1 MKGSRALLTLLEKHD
16 VDVIFGYP
24 GGYTLP
30 IYDEFL
36 DSSIHHVLVRHEQCA
51 AHMADGYARATGQP
65 GVCMATSGPGATN
78 LVTGVATAYADSSPM
93 IVLTGQVPV
102 SQIGNNAFQEAD
114 IFSLMMPITKHNF
127 RVLDVKNLPEAVKRG
142 WNIATNG
149 RMGPVHIDLPVD
161 VLKAEV
167 QEILLDEEFPVPSPY
182 EDTSGVLE
190 AVKLL
195 KEAERPMLLVGGG
208 AMWSNSTPEVLKL
221 AEMLMAPVATTMMGK
236 GIIPETH
243 PLSMGMLGMHGREI
257 SRKAFLECDV
267 MVAIGARFSDRSS
280 GLPSELPET
289 TKIIHIDIDPMEAGK
304 NSRTRVRIVA
314 DAKKSLQLIIKGLG
328 KAKGDSEWSM
338 RMKKLRE
345 MCDCD
350 MDDGVMPIHPRKVI
364 YELTKLL
371 KDDAY
376 VCTEVGQ
383 NQMWAAHFLRM
394 RQPRH
399 FITSGGLG
407 TMGFGF
413 PASIGVKYAHP
424 DKQVV
429 DIAGD
434 GSLQMV
440 VQEFATA
447 VNEQLP
453 SGGMPAEQQLAG
465 HGEAVAEALQRQA
478 LLRHEPAAQS
488 RLRHAGQ
495 GIRRRR
501 HQGGAPVRAQGGL
514 PGRLP
519 LRGAVP
525 GGHTCGPG
533 GGHPAHATGRQVVQ
547 GDHTLRL
554 LPLGEERRGLHKGG
568 LHAEHLGRLNLY

>member
-280 GLPSELPET
+280 GLPSELPDT

-364 YELTKLL
+364 YELTRVL

-394 RQPRH
+394 KQPRH

-453 SGGMPAEQQLAG
+453 VVVCLLNNNWLGMVKQWQKLFNDKRYSGTN
-465 HGEAVAEALQRQA
+465 LQRNPDFVMLAKAYGADAIKVERPSELREAFQA
-478 LLRHEPAAQS
+478 AFRSEVPFLVDIHVDPEAD
-488 RLRHAGQ
+488 
-495 GIRRRR
+495 I
-501 HQGGAPVRAQGGL
+501 L
-514 PGRLP
+514 PMQ
-519 LRGAVP
+519 P
-525 GGHTCGPG
+525 GGKSSKEIIRCDYCHWAKNG
-533 GGHPAHATGRQVVQ
+533 VDSIK
-547 GDHTLRL
+547 GDFT
-554 LPLGEERRGLHKGG
+554 PNISG
-568 LHAEHLGRLNLY
+568 A